1 MTMSMSLL
9 RKPVQQVWC
18 YTTTRTEGGAG
29 EGKVKEA
36 TQIEEHTIRSDR
48 ALLLFYGCIFIL
60 PALPSPTS
68 STSTV
73 HTAHFLSPNTIP

>member
-18 YTTTRTEGGAG
+18 YTTTSTEGGAG

-60 PALPSPTS
+60 PALPSPIS
-68 STSTV
+68 STV